1 MARHGKKYLAALQ
14 QIDDSKAYPLEEA
27 VELLKKIAYANFD
40 ETVDVV
46 LLLGVDPTKADQMV
60 RGSVVL
66 PHGTGKEPKVLVFA
80 KGEKAK
86 EAKEAGA
93 DFVGD
98 EDLVEKIQKEKWVD
112 FDVAIATPDM
122 MSKVGKLGKILG
134 PRGLMPN
141 PKTGTVTFEVEKAIK
156 DSKKGKLNFRVDKY
170 GNVHMIIGK
179 KSFSNEWLVEN
190 FLAAYDAI
198 LRAKPAAAK
207 GRYVK
212 NIYLSTTMSPS
223 IKVDLQDV
231 IRLAKEKI

>member
-1 MARHGKKYLAALQ
+1 MAKHGKKYLAALQ
-14 QIDDSKAYPLEEA
+14 QIDVNKAYPLEEA
-27 VELLKKIAYANFD
+27 IELLKKIAFANFD
-40 ETVDVV
+40 ETVDAVF
-46 LLLGVDPTKADQMV
+46 LLGVDPTKADQMV

-66 PHGTGKEPKVLVFA
+66 PHGTGKEPRVLVFA

-93 DFVGD
+93 DYVGD
-98 EDLVEKIQKEKWVD
+98 EDLIEKIQKEKWVD

-141 PKTGTVTFEVEKAIK
+141 PKTGTVTFDVKKAVEE
-156 DSKKGKLNFRVDKY
+156 SKKGKLNFRVDKY

-179 KSFSNEWLVEN
+179 RSFPTEHLVDN

-198 LRAKPAAAK
+198 LRAKPPAAK
-207 GRYVK
+207 GRYIK
-212 NIYLSTTMSPS
+212 NVYLSTTMSPS
-223 IKVDLQDV
+223 VKVDLQDV
-231 IRLAKEKI
+231 MRLAKEKI